1 MNKQTLPESV
11 RRWLSAALPT
21 WQQQGLLGPE
31 QAAGILALYEDE
43 QSVQARR
50 GSLVSFTLYALGACL
65 FGFAALLVIGFNWDA
80 IPRAAKL
87 AVVLAVISATHGSA
101 LWIRRTSPT
110 ASEIGF
116 FLGCLFYGAG
126 IWLIGQAFH
135 LDAHYPDGVFWWAV
149 GVLAFALVLD
159 SLLLHCLFVAL
170 MAMWAGMEMQSF
182 AHLRPWWAAG
192 LLPNGAWALPVLAT
206 PGLLWAYRRS
216 SPWAVG
222 LYVALLVWWVVLQ
235 AVVWRFSQTSLSLF
249 WIGGVGALLML
260 AAEAHR
266 SGNRLGT
273 PYRVWG
279 ALLAAGSLIPMSS
292 WPYWNYL
299 GRAHYWG
306 QPPLDYFHQQV
317 VPGLAF
323 GILTLAGVGL
333 CFRVANRRAMVPVGV
348 LGLMIGLAI
357 WNLLLANDWSG
368 AVVAVTLGNV
378 AMIALSLYLIQVGA
392 REERLRPFAA
402 GVLYFLIWAIARYT
416 DLFNMWGGMLMTAS
430 VFALCGIAIVVVGR
444 FWSQLKR
451 RESMDSQEVTS
462 AWSELVW
469 VASLFSWARE
479 RTRPILYSAVG
490 FQLLFLVGMIVI
502 ESAPLVF
509 GKTILLRVQP
519 VDPRDFFRGDYVIL
533 RYDIHNMT
541 PTGTLELGAPVYVAL
556 EPEDD
561 GRHWRGLTASSTR
574 PTTGDYLVGRSDST
588 RWGSP
593 RVQFGIEAFY
603 VQEGKGLAW
612 EEAARQGNLTA
623 EIAVA
628 PWGQAKLRR
637 LLVDR

>member
-1 MNKQTLPESV
+1 MMKQTLPETV
-11 RRWLSAALPT
+11 RRWLSEALPT

-31 QAAGILALYEDE
+31 QANSILALYEDE
-43 QSVQARR
+43 ASVQARR

-65 FGFAALLVIGFNWDA
+65 FGLAALLVIGFNWDA
-80 IPRAAKL
+80 IPRVAKL
-87 AVVLAVISATHGSA
+87 GTVLAVISATHGLA
-101 LWIRRTSPT
+101 LWVRRTSPT

-159 SLLLHCLFVAL
+159 SLLLHTLFVAL
-170 MAMWAGMEMQSF
+170 MAMWAGMEMLSF
-182 AHLRPWWAAG
+182 AHLRPWWSAG
-192 LLPNGAWALPVLAT
+192 FLPNGAWALPVLAA
-206 PGLLWAYRRS
+206 PGLLWAYRRC

-235 AVVWRFSQTSLSLF
+235 AFVWRFGHSSLALS

-266 SGNRLGT
+266 FGNRLGT

-279 ALLAAGSLIPMSS
+279 ALLSAGSLIPMSS
-292 WPYWNYL
+292 WQYWRYFGRANYWN
-299 GRAHYWG
+299 
-306 QPPLDYFHQQV
+306 QPTLDYFYQLV
-317 VPGLAF
+317 VPGIAF
-323 GILTLAGVGL
+323 GLLTLVGVGL
-333 CFRVANRRAMVPVGV
+333 CFRASNRRAMVPVGV
-348 LGLMIGLAI
+348 LGLMIGLAM

-368 AVVAVTLGNV
+368 AVVAVSLGNV
-378 AMIALSLYLIQVGA
+378 AMLALSLYLIQVGA
-392 REERLRPFAA
+392 REERLRPFVA
-402 GVLYFLIWAIARYT
+402 GVLYFLVWAIARYV
-416 DLFNMWGGMLMTAS
+416 DLFNMVGGMLGTAAIF
-430 VFALCGIAIVVVGR
+430 VLCGIAIVVVGR

-462 AWSELVW
+462 GWSEPVWFTNLVGW
-469 VASLFSWARE
+469 TRE
-479 RTRPILYSAVG
+479 RTRPILYGAVG
-490 FQLLFLVGMIVI
+490 FQLLFLVEMIAI

-541 PTGTLELGAPVYVAL
+541 PPADYEHGAPVYVAI

-561 GRHWRGLTASSTR
+561 GRHWRGVTASSAR
-574 PTTGDYLVGRSDST
+574 PTTGDYLVGRSNST
-588 RWGSP
+588 RWGWP
-593 RVQFGIEAFY
+593 QVQFGIEAFY

-612 EEAARQGNLTA
+612 EEAARHGNLTA